1 MHAGKIMKAISDLA
15 NVLKRNPMVT
25 EKQEQEISDLTGLME
40 ATSVP
45 GLLPRVPV
53 LLRKQQ
59 F

>member
-1 MHAGKIMKAISDLA
+1 MKAISDLA